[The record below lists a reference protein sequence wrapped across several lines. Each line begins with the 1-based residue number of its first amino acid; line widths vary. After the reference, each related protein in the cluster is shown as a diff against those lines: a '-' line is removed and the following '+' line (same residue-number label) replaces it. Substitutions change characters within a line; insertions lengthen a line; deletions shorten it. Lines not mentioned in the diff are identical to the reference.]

1 MNQMF
6 RSQMFRSLAF
16 RSLAFAAI
24 AAVAI
29 SGSTGGAQAQDA
41 RPQVES
47 LCVTYPGICSAKPL
61 PRPAAHVIPG
71 TPKKS
76 DLLVNPDRPTPP
88 PRRS

>member
-1 MNQMF
+1 
-6 RSQMFRSLAF
+6 
-16 RSLAFAAI
+16 
-24 AAVAI
+24 VTHP
-29 SGSTGGAQAQDA
+29 G
-41 RPQVES
+41 
-47 LCVTYPGICSAKPL
+47 LCAAKPL